1 MSRFICPP
9 DMCIDVSIVTYNSE
23 RYLDDLI
30 ESLCEQDIGSEKLN
44 VRFVD
49 NDSTDDTVVHL
60 KNHASRH
67 GTNFG
72 CFEIIENPRNL
83 GFGRG
88 HNRAVEQGAAPF
100 VFILNPDTRLYP
112 DCLSELMGRAIAE
125 EETVGAWEPR
135 QIPYEHPKQ
144 YDPVLMEPPWC
155 AGAALLIRRT
165 AFEAVKGFDRHI
177 FIYCEDVDL
186 SWRLKRDGWKLR
198 YVPSACVRHDTYDA
212 PNQVKPAQFI
222 YSILGNQ
229 FLRTRFGSMRE
240 MAAGWF
246 MYLAVLFGPKYF
258 PGQRKGLLRI
268 SITYTY
274 RFLHFVSPRRRTPG
288 IEFHGWD
295 YAPVRD
301 GAFHEV
307 VPYQDIDTP
316 PLVSVL
322 VRTIGR
328 KAQVRRALQSI
339 ANQTWRN
346 IEAVVVEDGPA
357 TIEDVVAEFPH
368 VSLTYVPLGVN
379 RGRCHAG
386 NVAMERAS
394 GEYFC
399 FLDEDDELYAD
410 HIEQLYVA
418 LRDSSVQAV
427 YSSSFEVKTEWDDQ
441 FNIVREGTRDIV
453 YNEEFSFVEMS
464 RRNLTPICNVLFSRR
479 LYEKCGGLDP
489 RLDNLE
495 DWDLWLRFIA
505 EGGRFARLP
514 KTTALYRLHMHPK
527 SELDRRNE
535 LHSYYELVRTKH
547 RETPI
552 TLTIGN
558 LASEADAL
566 HRSHVEMLG
575 ITPEELRALK
585 KLSVRLR
592 FVRFSANIMRRTL
605 MRMVF
610 KTRAR

>member
-1 MSRFICPP
+1 MSQFRCPA
-9 DMCIDVSIVTYNSE
+9 DVNIDVSVVTYNSE

-30 ESLCEQDIGSEKLN
+30 TSLCEQDIGSKNLN
-44 VRFVD
+44 IRFVD
-49 NDSTDDTVVHL
+49 NDSTDNTVARL
-60 KNHASRH
+60 KDHASSH
-67 GTNFG
+67 SKNFG
-72 CFEIIENPRNL
+72 RFEIIENPRNL

-88 HNRAVEQGAAPF
+88 HNRAVEQGSAPF

-112 DCLSELMGRAIAE
+112 DCLSELLGRAIAE
-125 EETVGAWEPR
+125 EETVGVWEPR
-135 QIPYEHPKQ
+135 QVPYEHPKQ

-165 AFEAVKGFDRHI
+165 AFEAVRGFDRHI

-186 SWRLKRDGWKLR
+186 SWRLKREGWKLR
-198 YVPSACVRHDTYDA
+198 YVPSACVRHDTYDV
-212 PNQVKPAQFI
+212 PNQIKPDQFI
-222 YSILGNQ
+222 YSILGNLY
-229 FLRTRFGSMRE
+229 LRARFGSVRE
-240 MAAGWF
+240 IVAGWLMF
-246 MYLAVLFGPKYF
+246 VTVLFGPKHF
-258 PGQRKGLLRI
+258 PRQRKRLLRI
-268 SITYTY
+268 SLTYAF
-274 RFLHFVSPRRRTPG
+274 RFLQFLSPRHSTPG
-288 IEFHGWD
+288 IEFHDWD
-295 YAPVRD
+295 YAPIRD

-307 VPYQDIDTP
+307 IPYQDIDAP

-346 IEAVVVEDGPA
+346 IEVVVVEDGPA
-357 TIEDVVAEFPH
+357 TIEDIVAEFPR
-368 VSLTYVPLGVN
+368 VRINYIPLGVN
-379 RGRCHAG
+379 QGRSRAG
-386 NVAMERAS
+386 NTALEQAS

-418 LRDSSVQAV
+418 LQDNSAQAV

-441 FNIVREGTRDIV
+441 YNIVREGARNVV
-453 YNEEFSFVEMS
+453 YDEEFSFIEMS
-464 RRNLTPICNVLFSRR
+464 RRNLIPICNVLFTRR
-479 LYEKCGGLDP
+479 LYETCGGFDPSLDH
-489 RLDNLE
+489 LE
-495 DWDLWLRFIA
+495 DWELWLRFIVEA
-505 EGGRFARLP
+505 GRFARLP
-514 KTTALYRLHMHPK
+514 KTTALYRLDMYPK

-535 LHSYYELVRTKH
+535 LRSHSELVRMKH

-552 TLTIGN
+552 TLTIGT
-558 LASEADAL
+558 LASDADAL
-566 HRSHVEMLG
+566 DRSHVEMLG

-592 FVRFSANIMRRTL
+592 FVRFCANIMRQAL